1 MSRGLL
7 NVNLNTHLDL
17 LYFNNDKTQLQECLN
32 IFFNEGVIN
41 YTLAKESNR
50 TRIINEIINNNEDVV
65 NNDLYEAFSNNLK
78 KGVSRVLNS
87 PNKEDK
93 YFDLQNKLLKNVDT
107 FAVYKAYHCTQ
118 MIKRQVADGD
128 GVVRTKKEI
137 EENANKVLKIFNRWQ
152 SAEYNTAVAR
162 TRTGKQFSI
171 FNEPDNLN
179 TYKNIRWIPSRSVK
193 QRDVHKPFYN
203 LVLPKD
209 DPFWQSNQ
217 PGNLW
222 NCKCDWEQTSDSVSN
237 VVPKSNI
244 QSKGL
249 EGNPATTGEIFTNNS
264 SYISKCTDVQKQQ
277 IEGWLKKYNSSQEV
291 PKKNLPKKELP
302 KENPTSITNTE
313 ELTSFFRELNKD
325 TKWFR
330 NGFKT
335 FDTVEEKNIAGCT
348 DLRGTI
354 WLKPKVLKNCIEGI
368 NNIRNG
374 IRTNYDQEESL
385 CTLWHEITHN
395 KHKGFDSAGNQNCST
410 RKFMELAN
418 EFVARNTLPEF
429 FNALGGE
436 MNYPRFIEY
445 RYACGYNDWVVRYQ
459 KVIIKDNLDK
469 NIVLDE
475 VKNYLFEEPYIK
487 QMNGLILGLVAAK
500 EKKYID
506 AKGKPF
512 TKEQKERCYLQAE
525 KKVQKCII

>member
-1 MSRGLL
+1 
-7 NVNLNTHLDL
+7 
-17 LYFNNDKTQLQECLN
+17 
-32 IFFNEGVIN
+32 
-41 YTLAKESNR
+41 LAKESNR

-65 NNDLYEAFSNNLK
+65 NKDLYEAFSNNLK

-107 FAVYKAYHCTQ
+107 FAAYKAYHCTQ

-222 NCKCDWEQTSDSVSN
+222 NCKCDWEQTSDSVST

-277 IEGWLKKYNSSQEV
+277 IEGWLKKYNSSQEI
-291 PKKNLPKKELP
+291 PKNNLPKKELP
-302 KENPTSITNTE
+302 KEKQTPVTTPE
-313 ELTSFFRELNKD
+313 ELNSFMKELVKD
-325 TKWFR
+325 TNWFE
-330 NGFKT
+330 NGFKKIGVTHDRTLNGSTDRRGHILLSPNILKHCIDGLNNIKNGINTT
-335 FDTVEEKNIAGCT
+335 FD
-348 DLRGTI
+348 
-354 WLKPKVLKNCIEGI
+354 
-368 NNIRNG
+368 
-374 IRTNYDQEESL
+374 QEVAFG
-385 CTLWHEITHN
+385 TLWHEITHN
-395 KHKGFDSAGNQNCST
+395 RHKGKFDSAGSPGSIT
-410 RKFMELAN
+410 REYMELAN
-418 EFVARNTLPEF
+418 EFVARKTLPEF
-429 FNALGGE
+429 YKALGAE
-436 MNYPRFIEY
+436 MNYPQLMEDRE
-445 RYACGYNDWVVRYQ
+445 ACGYNDSVIKYQ
-459 KVIIKDNLDK
+459 NQIKINNLDLST
-469 NIVLDE
+469 VLSE
-475 VKNYLFEEPYIK
+475 VQYFLFNNHYRK
-487 QMNGLILGLVAAK
+487 QYDGLALGLAVAMEKKQIDSGKKPFNKK
-500 EKKYID
+500 EKKEILNK
-506 AKGKPF
+506 AKDIV
-512 TKEQKERCYLQAE
+512 EN
-525 KKVQKCII
+525 CIN

>member
-1 MSRGLL
+1 MNRGLL
-7 NVNLNTHLDL
+7 NVTLNTHLDL

-65 NNDLYEAFSNNLK
+65 NKDLYEAFSNNLK

-87 PNKEDK
+87 PNQDDK

-118 MIKRQVADGD
+118 MIKRQVADQD

-222 NCKCDWEQTSDSVSN
+222 NCKCDWEQTSDLASAE
-237 VVPKSNI
+237 VPKTNI

-264 SYISKCTDVQKQQ
+264 SYISKCSSVEKQQ
-277 IEGWLKKYNSSQEV
+277 IEGWLKKYNRSQEV
-291 PKKNLPKKELP
+291 NKKNLPKEKQTPVTTPEELNAFMKELV
-302 KENPTSITNTE
+302 
-313 ELTSFFRELNKD
+313 KD
-325 TKWFR
+325 TNWFE
-330 NGFKT
+330 NGFRKIGT
-335 FDTVEEKNIAGCT
+335 TPDRTLNGSTDRRGHILLSPNI
-348 DLRGTI
+348 
-354 WLKPKVLKNCIEGI
+354 LKHCIDGL

-374 IRTNYDQEESL
+374 INTTLDQEVAFG
-385 CTLWHEITHN
+385 TLWHEITHN
-395 KHKGFDSAGNQNCST
+395 RHKSLYDSAGGKLSQS
-410 RKFMELAN
+410 RQFMELAN
-418 EFVARNTLPEF
+418 EFVARKTLPEF
-429 FNALGGE
+429 YKALGVE
-436 MNYPRFIEY
+436 MKYPQLMEDRD
-445 RYACGYNDWVVRYQ
+445 ACGYNGSVIKYQ
-459 KVIIKDNLDK
+459 NIIKSNNLDL
-469 NIVLDE
+469 NIVINE
-475 VKNYLFEEPYIK
+475 VRSFLFEKPYDK
-487 QMNGLILGLVAAK
+487 QLTGLSLGLVVAMEQK
-500 EKKYID
+500 RIESG
-506 AKGKPF
+506 GKPF
-512 TKEQKERCYLQAE
+512 TKKENKQILLNAKNIVE
-525 KKVQKCII
+525 GCIL